1 MTQKTEQL
9 DQPILDQIRE
19 LNNYKNV
26 LTNTFG
32 QIYVRRQELSEEMD
46 KLYELEE
53 ESNASFKKTTKELQD
68 ILDKLGEKYNR
79 GAVDINSGTITYL
92 VEETEE
98 TNEETTDNG

>member
-9 DQPILDQIRE
+9 DQQVLDQIRE
-19 LNNYKNV
+19 LSNYKNV

-32 QIYVRRQELSEEMD
+32 QIYIRRQELNEEID

-68 ILDKLGEKYNR
+68 VLDELGEKYSR
-79 GAVDINSGTITYL
+79 GSVDINSGTITYL
-92 VEETEE
+92 VEE
-98 TNEETTDNG
+98 NEETTDNE